1 MYAAFTNPGDLTPYT
16 LLPPEVDVNAKN
28 TMRAWGAKESLQ
40 MDFTAYDR
48 TPMFALNEIVWKSV
62 KGPKSEMPL
71 PVRRF
76 HWRRD

>member
-1 MYAAFTNPGDLTPYT
+1 MYNALGTTADTFPYT
-16 LLPPEVDVNAKN
+16 LMPPEVDVNAKN
-28 TMRAWGAKESLQ
+28 TLRAWGAKESLQ

-62 KGPKSEMPL
+62 KGAKSEMPL